1 MSLHGRVNRQQKMAG
16 KDWMSRAKKER
27 NESLWRRPLR
37 EFMLFILLLK
47 LNNEVKYIVP
57 SYS

>member
-1 MSLHGRVNRQQKMAG
+1 MAG

-47 LNNEVKYIVP
+47 LNNEVKHIVVTVKFLTN
-57 SYS
+57 ST

>member
-1 MSLHGRVNRQQKMAG
+1 MAG

-37 EFMLFILLLK
+37 EFMLFILLL
-47 LNNEVKYIVP
+47 LYNEVKHIVVTVKFLTN
-57 SYS
+57 ST

>member
-1 MSLHGRVNRQQKMAG
+1 MAG

-47 LNNEVKYIVP
+47 LNNEVKHIAVTVIFLTN
-57 SYS
+57 ST